1 MTLPLYASDN
11 RVCAH
16 AHRGPWRSDIG
27 RAPLPLRPPPPWC
40 SDAEQDLLGMS
51 LDTKNNLEDIFNQF
65 DVTKDGNI
73 DRNELKQALAK
84 ANKKVTDEQAGELF
98 KCAPPEPNRAPALG
112 VPCCGPAMLRRR
124 PAVAQSIALALA
136 RAGRSTHA
144 RRRTP

>member
-1 MTLPLYASDN
+1 MSRSVPTHTE
-11 RVCAH
+11 AH
-16 AHRGPWRSDIG
+16 G

-84 ANKKVTDEQAGELF
+84 ANKKVTDEQAEELF
-98 KCAPPEPNRAPALG
+98 KCAPPELNRAPALG

-136 RAGRSTHA
+136 RAGRST
-144 RRRTP
+144 RTATT